1 MLLKPSHLLHHHL
14 LRRPGDLCQKVHE
27 VFLVHPAAVVGKG
40 IETALHTERQQD
52 AALGVV
58 GEGGVLRG
66 QALPQTLFDAVGKD
80 ALTGI
85 GKEDVHRRFVLD
97 KGPEQL
103 TGQHLRPDRVQ
114 LHCRDAGQDVGNE
127 LVLQPVG
134 QCIDILIM
142 GIERRFVHAGQC
154 AQVFDLDLFQRHF
167 AAQFQ
172 KRFFDGAVGLFD
184 ADVQK

>member
-14 LRRPGDLCQKVHE
+14 LRRSGDLCQKVHE
-27 VFLVHPAAVVGKG
+27 VSLVHPAAVVGKG

-66 QALPQTLFDAVGKD
+66 QALPQALFDAVGKD

-85 GKEDVHRRFVLD
+85 GEEDVHRRFVLD
-97 KGPEQL
+97 KGPHPL
-103 TGQHLRPDRVQ
+103 SGQRLCPDRVQ
-114 LHCRDAGQDVGNE
+114 LHRRDAGQNVGNE
-127 LVLQPVG
+127 LVLQPAG